1 MISPQYAG
9 WGAKIGT
16 CPFVKPLFSR
26 PSTHMVGFFFAGLA
40 ILFTILVWFTVPE
53 TKGLTYGE
61 IDDRF
66 ERRLPAWRFTEAAG
80 EPRQASVAGT
90 A

>member
-1 MISPQYAG
+1 MGCQDWFVPFIKSLLSSPITY
-9 WGAKIGT
+9 II
-16 CPFVKPLFSR
+16 
-26 PSTHMVGFFFAGLA
+26 GFFFAGLA

-66 ERRLPAWRFTEAAG
+66 ERRLPAWRFTKRAV
-80 EPRQASVAGT
+80 EPEQASVIGA

>member
-1 MISPQYAG
+1 MSAH
-9 WGAKIGT
+9 AA
-16 CPFVKPLFSR
+16 
-26 PSTHMVGFFFAGLA
+26 GFFFAGLA

-66 ERRLPAWRFTEAAG
+66 ERRLPAWRFRDVAVESR
-80 EPRQASVAGT
+80 EPSVA
-90 A
+90 